1 MTAAGLL
8 VLRVVVGVVLTVHGA
23 HDLFGVFENP
33 AIGHG
38 GLSARS
44 AQIASFGLSPAMLFA
59 VVLSIVQLGGGAL
72 LIVGGF
78 ARWVALVVA
87 VAEGLLLWKDAAR
100 WGFFL
105 NWMSD
110 PVRGQGMEFLL
121 VIVAALV
128 CLFLTGPGA
137 WSVDGFRRREAATRA
152 SARARL
158 RTK

>member
-8 VLRVVVGVVLTVHGA
+8 VLRVVVGVVLLAHGA

-44 AQIASFGLSPAMLFA
+44 AHMASIGLLPAMLFA
-59 VVLSIVQLGGGAL
+59 VVLAVVQLGGGLL
-72 LIVGGF
+72 LIVGAF
-78 ARWVALVVA
+78 ARWVALA
-87 VAEGLLLWKDAAR
+87 VAIADGLLLWKDASR

-105 NWMSD
+105 NLTGD

-121 VIVAALV
+121 VIVAALI
-128 CLFLTGPGA
+128 CLFLTGPGS
-137 WSVDGFRRREAATRA
+137 WSIDGFRHREAATRA

>member
-1 MTAAGLL
+1 MLPAGLL
-8 VLRVVVGVVLTVHGA
+8 LLRVVVGVVLAVHGA
-23 HDLFGVFENP
+23 HDLFGVFESP

-38 GLSARS
+38 GLSTRS
-44 AQIASFGLSPAMLFA
+44 AEMASFGLFPPMLFA
-59 VVLSIVQLGGGAL
+59 VVVTVVQLGGGLL
-72 LIVGGF
+72 LIVGAF
-78 ARWVALVVA
+78 ARWAALA
-87 VAEGLLLWKDAAR
+87 VAISEGLLLWRDAAR

-105 NWMSD
+105 NWTSD

>member
-8 VLRVVVGVVLTVHGA
+8 VLRVVVGVVLAVHGA
-23 HDLFGVFENP
+23 HDLFGVFESP

-44 AQIASFGLSPAMLFA
+44 AQIASIGLSPAMLFA

-87 VAEGLLLWKDAAR
+87 VSEGLLLWKDAAR